1 MKIFFFF
8 LFYFFFLV
16 QKNTLSLIKSNIGKV
31 KKKSLEST
39 QKSSYPRKKNIKPQN
54 NISLIVGLRVL
65 TCTVGLVFTLI
76 SCSADTDTL
85 ILSCWQT
92 ELRTLAILGFA
103 CIGICISNKIKAI
116 KTRVFM
122 IIDVH
127 WGITKMNI
135 S

>member
-1 MKIFFFF
+1 MKIFFFPF
-8 LFYFFFLV
+8 LFFFLCRKIR
-16 QKNTLSLIKSNIGKV
+16 KNTLIKSNIGKV
-31 KKKSLEST
+31 KKKSFEST

-122 IIDVH
+122 IIDVYR
-127 WGITKMNI
+127 GITKMNI

>member
-1 MKIFFFF
+1 M
-8 LFYFFFLV
+8 
-16 QKNTLSLIKSNIGKV
+16 QKNTEKYTYKIKHWKS